1 MGLNS
6 NYKKQHK
13 PVVNSDKVKYK
24 QGYYIPKHPEK
35 CLTAENVY
43 RSGWEYFFMRYCDDC
58 PNIVRWA
65 SEPIKVQYWNPV
77 ANMEYCVKNG
87 LDPQNPVNWKLCNY
101 YTDFWIEMKAGDNGE
116 IRKIFIEI
124 KPYSQTQP
132 PKPINESASLKEH
145 RKYNKEAETYL
156 VNSAKWK
163 SAAQQFAARGAEFMV
178 VTERTLKKLGMN
190 D

>member
-87 LDPQNPVNWKLCNY
+87 LDP
-101 YTDFWIEMKAGDNGE
+101 
-116 IRKIFIEI
+116 
-124 KPYSQTQP
+124 
-132 PKPINESASLKEH
+132 
-145 RKYNKEAETYL
+145 
-156 VNSAKWK
+156 
-163 SAAQQFAARGAEFMV
+163 
-178 VTERTLKKLGMN
+178 
-190 D
+190 